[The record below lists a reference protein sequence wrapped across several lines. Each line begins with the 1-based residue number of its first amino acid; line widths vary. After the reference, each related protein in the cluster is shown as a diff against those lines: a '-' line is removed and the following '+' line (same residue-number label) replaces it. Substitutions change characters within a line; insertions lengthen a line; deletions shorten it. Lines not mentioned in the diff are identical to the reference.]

1 MSIPNINL
9 ITYNPNTSLYQDLSG
24 IFQPISLGSPSSI
37 ITGFK
42 VGSQDLNQIFADL
55 SGSSSINFTTGFI
68 VPGYGDLS
76 TIFAAYNPVVPSS
89 IPFTATGSYKTIL
102 SDTTYTVTFTGNGTI
117 TFNKQISNSNLLVV
131 GGGGVG
137 EKYNSGFKGG
147 GVCGGGGAGG
157 HVTNYTIYQLN
168 INTYTI
174 LVGGSNTSSS
184 FGSYSALAGNNAF
197 SNNNNTNNITTY
209 LGTTYLGGVG
219 NGGGGSG
226 GNGEYTKL
234 TMDSATNLIIS
245 TTYNATN
252 GTDGTLISWLNNT
265 YYGGGGAGGSILPTS
280 TSISGGAGGGG
291 AGGGNS
297 INANDGNPGTTNT
310 GGGGAGGNN
319 GNYSDGYGNGG
330 QGGSGVVI
338 LQFTYP

>member
-1 MSIPNINL
+1 MSNPNTNL

-24 IFQPISLGSPSSI
+24 IFQPISLGTPSSI

-42 VGSQDLNQIFADL
+42 VGSQDLNEIFADL
-55 SGSSSINFTTGFI
+55 SGGSSIDFDTGFI
-68 VPGYGDLS
+68 VPLYGDLRN
-76 TIFAAYNPVVPSS
+76 IFAAYNPVVPSS

-102 SDTTYTVTFTGNGTI
+102 SDTTYTVTFIGNGTI
-117 TFNKQISNSNLLVV
+117 TFVNEISNINLLVV

-137 EKYNSGFKGG
+137 EKYNSGFGTGQKG
-147 GVCGGGGAGG
+147 CGGGGAGG
-157 HVTNYTIYQLN
+157 YVKNYTIDQLN

-184 FGSYSALAGNNAF
+184 FDSYSALAGNNAS
-197 SNNNNTNNITTY
+197 SNNNNTNNI
-209 LGTTYLGGVG
+209 TTYLGGVG

-226 GNGEYTKL
+226 GNGEYTKQ
-234 TMDSATNLIIS
+234 TQDSSNNLIS

-252 GTDGTLISWLNNT
+252 GTNGTLISWLNNT

-280 TSISGGAGGGG
+280 TSINGGAGGGG

-297 INANDGNPGTTNT
+297 INAKDGNPGTTNT

-319 GNYSDGYGNGG
+319 GNSNDGYYGYGNGG